1 MMGVRDECRAIY
13 TMRCRCNSHPMC
25 PGELDIFNPV
35 FGCVW
40 LVTRGSMYQIA
51 DVVETKKVY
60 IGVPDHETSI

>member
-1 MMGVRDECRAIY
+1 
-13 TMRCRCNSHPMC
+13 MC

-40 LVTRGSMYQIA
+40 LVIKGSMYHIA
-51 DVVETKKVY
+51 DVAETKKVY

>member
-1 MMGVRDECRAIY
+1 
-13 TMRCRCNSHPMC
+13 MC

-40 LVTRGSMYQIA
+40 LVTRGSMYHIA
-51 DVVETKKVY
+51 DVAETKKVY